1 MKPTNKFT
9 HGFYMKSV
17 FVKSA
22 FVKSVSVKNIV
33 ANALV
38 SLGMAAGVVALTASI
53 SAQAQTT
60 DSLKELYQQINK
72 EVTAEATHNTE
83 REQRFRAAA
92 SEQQAMLTDVQNKLA
107 AQEKLRADMQLVF
120 DTNETQLAEL
130 STQLDK
136 RTGNLGELFGV
147 FRQMAGDTQQML
159 FDSVISVEH
168 PERIALLESLAQTK
182 EVPTITQMQQ
192 LWSLILQEVSLSGS
206 VHKFET
212 SVVKPSGESYT
223 TPVTRVG
230 TFNIVAEDKYLNYV
244 PDTQQLVELAR
255 QPSGSVRATADK
267 LTGAEAGAEVGFAL
281 DPSRGALLGLLVQS
295 PSFMERVSQGK
306 EVGYAI
312 ILLGIIGMMIVIERL
327 IKLSRISALMK
338 KQLKDMDHASDDNP
352 LGRMLLAYY
361 ENKHLKDL
369 DVLGKKLDEVIFK
382 DLAELRKGLSTVKVL
397 AAIAPLMGL
406 LGTVTGMIGTF
417 QAITL
422 FGTGDPKLMAGGISQ
437 ALITTVQGLVVA
449 IPLLLSSNILSSR
462 AQQLSKVIGEQ
473 ASGMIAEKAV
483 DIATAKA

>member
-1 MKPTNKFT
+1 MKPTKKFT
-9 HGFYMKSV
+9 HDFCMKSV

-33 ANALV
+33 ANTLV
-38 SLGMAAGVVALTASI
+38 SLGMAAGVIALTASI

-107 AQEKLRADMQLVF
+107 AQEKLRAEMQLVF
-120 DTNETQLAEL
+120 DANETQLAEL

-192 LWSLILQEVSLSGS
+192 LWSLMLQEVSLSGS